1 MLSAQRQRLH
11 AQIAEWC
18 ALHPLLCCT
27 HPHPPHVPSPSYTPL
42 TPPFTP
48 STHPYTLLHPCTPPY
63 ARTPLPPHRYV
74 RVFRL
79 RVDEGLPTDD
89 VIRLVADHYSRSA
102 EEGKARRYLVAAG
115 RIAVSRGRCMHSWD
129 GAAAPPCTTLHHLTP
144 PYTTLHP
151 PTPPYIA

>member
-1 MLSAQRQRLH
+1 MLH
-11 AQIAEWC
+11 
-18 ALHPLLCCT
+18 T
-27 HPHPPHVPSPSYTPL
+27 PSPTSRPLTLVHPL

-48 STHPYTLLHPCTPPY
+48 STHPYTLLHPFTPPY

-115 RIAVSRGRCMHSWD
+115 RIAVSRGRYMHSWD

-144 PYTTLHP
+144 PYTPLHP
-151 PTPPYIA
+151 LTPPSLHRRIPRTP